1 MPSYPDNHDVAPL
14 ITLVERERNWER
26 YEKRRE
32 ALQDLSPADY
42 AALRAEAIKLQE
54 PWEDIGEVMERL
66 VRRRQVRH
74 LLEKGSKS

>member
-42 AALRAEAIKLQE
+42 AALRAEAMKLQ
-54 PWEDIGEVMERL
+54 EDIGEVMERL